1 LSDITALVAF
11 FSGAALDF
19 WRAVAT
25 PEATAREAAFCAR
38 ALRLPSPGRILDVPC
53 GDGRHALAL
62 AAGGHEV
69 TGVDLAAENIQ
80 AAGDAAAAAGASV
93 RFLRRDM
100 RDLPWEAAFDGAVC
114 LGNSFGYLD
123 HEGNT
128 AFLAALARTL
138 RPGAR
143 LVLESATVAECV
155 LPSLRG
161 RSWWTAGDVT
171 MLADNRYDPWRGGSP
186 ASSPSC
192 GTDAWSAARSGT
204 RCTRWPSCGAC
215 SRRPGSRSSPCTAT
229 STTCRSRSARRAAW
243 WWRSGLYSPV

>member
-1 LSDITALVAF
+1 LSDIRALEAF
-11 FSGAALDF
+11 FSGPALDF
-19 WRAVAT
+19 WRAAVT

-80 AAGDAAAAAGASV
+80 AAGDAAAAAGASAH
-93 RFLRRDM
+93 FLRRDM
-100 RDLPWEAAFDGAVC
+100 RDLPWESAFDGAVC

-123 HEGNT
+123 HDGNT
-128 AFLAALARTL
+128 AFLAALARAL

-143 LVLESATVAECV
+143 VVLESATVAECV

-171 MLADNRYDPWRGGSP
+171 MLADNRYDPLEGRLAGEFTFLKDGRMVRRSIWHSVYAVAELRRMLGAAGLAVLDVHGDFDDVPFAVGAPRCVVVAERAGG
-186 ASSPSC
+186 
-192 GTDAWSAARSGT
+192 
-204 RCTRWPSCGAC
+204 
-215 SRRPGSRSSPCTAT
+215 
-229 STTCRSRSARRAAW
+229 
-243 WWRSGLYSPV
+243 